1 MKNNGVTLAQ
11 YLDPVWREKWI
22 RKTGFVDVL
31 NLDAAKSE
39 RGITPTNGNSDI
51 RKPELARPAEC

>member
-1 MKNNGVTLAQ
+1 MDGVTLTQ
-11 YLDPVWREKWI
+11 YLDPVWREAWV

-39 RGITPTNGNSDI
+39 RGTTLPNDNSGIHTPEQV
-51 RKPELARPAEC
+51 PPAAS